1 MEQLVNSIAGF
12 DQWTHAEK
20 IRFFCWFLHSRDGK
34 ERFSVSDISNRY
46 EALNLSQPGNIHQQ
60 VAQLVQKR
68 DLLKDKNGYRLEKRV
83 RDSYEERFG
92 QRPITV
98 QVDKM
103 LAELPARVPD
113 LAERAFLDEAI
124 RCLRCGAF
132 RAAIVMTWNLAFD
145 HFCLFILKNHLA
157 AFNAQWPVSFG
168 KEHQKS
174 TIQAIAKREDFAELK
189 ESQVIQICRSAG
201 IITGDVARILTEKL
215 TKRNSAAHP
224 SDVVVTQVQAE
235 AFVDDLIRNV
245 VLRFT

>member
-20 IRFFCWFLHSRDGK
+20 IRFFAWSLHSKDRK
-34 ERFSVSDISNRY
+34 ERFSVSDLRSRY
-46 EALNLSQPGNIHQQ
+46 EALNLSQPGNIHQL
-60 VAQLVQKR
+60 VAQLVQQR
-68 DLLKDKNGYRLEKRV
+68 DLLKDSNGYRLEKGV
-83 RDSYEERFG
+83 RDSYEERYG

-98 QVDKM
+98 QVDKL
-103 LAELPARVPD
+103 LAELPAKVPD

-132 RAAIVMTWNLAFD
+132 RAAIVMTWNLTFD

-157 AFNAQWPVSFG
+157 AFNAQWPLSFS
-168 KEHQKS
+168 KEHQKA
-174 TIQAIAKREDFAELK
+174 TIQAIGKREEFAELK

-201 IITGDVARILTEKL
+201 IITGDIAKVLTEKL
-215 TKRNSAAHP
+215 AKRNSAAHP

-235 AFVDDLIRNV
+235 AFVDDLVRNV